1 MHKFKHKKHFCQ
13 INFNFLLKKMK
24 HSSFNSS
31 LTDTKNDTFIL
42 VGISM
47 KRFSFMMGILLS
59 VWVFFSVKAQGQQGI
74 GSFKNVVTGLTVRTI
89 NNNNVELEW
98 KSDIPQGIFNIYRNS
113 TNTINTRFI
122 LRESEFVG
130 AFNLQGQQF
139 DKYYIYRYSVPMN
152 KSGKF
157 YFSVI
162 PSQGA
167 AFDDAIHSGL
177 PDAAGRDYSALPALN
192 FTLQPVYFNLKKQII
207 EPAPLPYLPY
217 RGYFITSL
225 DLFAEEDIFRLTW
238 TVYPKDLDQY
248 IFKIYRSRYPL
259 GQFGSPQGLPE
270 YARVTNRFYYEDKN
284 INFEVPYYYAVVAE
298 GTMQWDLGINLFS
311 RPAVVVRDAP
321 PYQMPAQVEFAK
333 NKRPLPVWSAEV
345 LSEDAIQ
352 KAVEQ
357 TLSNLEIAPIRKSS
371 PAPTL
376 PGTAIEQPF
385 DITPLTPEDITNSSN
400 NNYFLQQ
407 EQIFRA
413 GRLGS
418 VNNFELKIR
427 AAFEQ
432 NIELQ
437 EELERKLLQE
447 ARTDYKNFLKDIA
460 VIENRIVLHKK
471 MHDRLLRLDNV
482 GIKTFKKEL
491 DNFFRD
497 RDQIRLLEF
506 DAKASVRSISNARSL
521 REKKLFADLQE
532 IQDDWHKMQAN
543 LKQEIKA
550 FQFAQGVSDKFKHL
564 DPKKINTQPVLG
576 TVNFDGSKK
585 IQTPFSDRTPQQC
598 DFVDPYIYEFP
609 QQIPPKQR
617 VEKIRQYYDDVVIEK
632 VPTLDQNPPE
642 SWLKSFEFWLRDN
655 ADLWQEKIAQWRG
668 SVPDVLGQQYDSI
681 QSKWLY
687 PARDLA
693 LREGIKAAQE
703 ERYAE
708 AVYLL
713 VLYPRDPRG
722 LMLLGQAYYQLGAYR
737 EAFSVFLTATSMRIP
752 EAKLWMELSAEKILQ
767 RHLREAS

>member
-1 MHKFKHKKHFCQ
+1 MKK
-13 INFNFLLKKMK
+13 
-24 HSSFNSS
+24 
-31 LTDTKNDTFIL
+31 
-42 VGISM
+42 V
-47 KRFSFMMGILLS
+47 SFMMGLLLS
-59 VWVFFSVKAQGQQGI
+59 VWILLSVKAQGQGI
-74 GSFKNVVTGLTVRTI
+74 GSFKNIVTGLTVRTV
-89 NNNNVELEW
+89 NNNSVELEW
-98 KSDIPQGIFNIYRNS
+98 KSDIPQGIFNIYKNP

-122 LRESEFVG
+122 LRESDFVG
-130 AFNLQGQQF
+130 SFNLQGQQF
-139 DKYYIYRYSVPMN
+139 DKYYLYRYSVPMN

-157 YFSVI
+157 YFSVMA
-162 PSQGA
+162 SQGA

-177 PDAAGRDYSALPALN
+177 PDVSGRDYSALPALN
-192 FTLQPVYFNLKKQII
+192 FTLQPVYFNLKKQIT
-207 EPAPLPYLPY
+207 EPSPVPYLPY

-321 PYQMPAQVEFAK
+321 PYQMPAQIEFAK

-357 TLSNLEIAPIRKSS
+357 TLSNLQIAPVRRSS

-376 PGTAIEQPF
+376 PQTTVEQPF
-385 DITPLTPEDITNSSN
+385 DIAPLAPEDITNSTDG
-400 NNYFLQQ
+400 NYFLQQ

-413 GRLGS
+413 GRLGNE
-418 VNNFELKIR
+418 NNFESKIHK
-427 AAFEQ
+427 AFEQ
-432 NIELQ
+432 NINLQ
-437 EELERKLLQE
+437 EELERKLLQD
-447 ARTDYKNFLKDIA
+447 AQADYKNFLKDIA
-460 VIENRIVLHKK
+460 VIENRIVLHEK
-471 MHDRLLRLDNV
+471 MRDRLLRLDK
-482 GIKTFKKEL
+482 IDEKTFKKEL
-491 DNFFRD
+491 DNFFKD

-506 DAKASVRSISNARSL
+506 DAKASVRSISNERIL
-521 REKKLFADLQE
+521 REKKLFVDLQK
-532 IQDDWHKMQAN
+532 IQDDWHKIQAN

-550 FQFAQGVSDKFKHL
+550 FQFARGVSDKFNNL
-564 DPKKINTQPVLG
+564 NPKNINSQPVLG
-576 TVNFDGSKK
+576 TVNFDSLEK
-585 IQTPFSDRTPQQC
+585 IQTPFTERTPKQC
-598 DFVDPYIYEFP
+598 EFVDPYVYDFP
-609 QQIPPKQR
+609 QQIPPKER
-617 VEKIRQYYDDVVIEK
+617 VEKIRQYYDNDVVIEK

-642 SWLKSFEFWLRDN
+642 TWLKSFEFWLRDN
-655 ADLWQEKIAQWRG
+655 ADLWQEKIAQWRS
-668 SVPDVLGQQYDSI
+668 SVPDVLGQQYGSV

-687 PARDLA
+687 PAQNLA

-713 VLYPRDPRG
+713 VLSPRDPRG
-722 LMLLGQAYYQLGAYR
+722 LMLLGQSYYHLGAYR